1 MVWPVLVAPDL
12 DREMQVEVDAS
23 EYATGGILLMR
34 YEDDKWRPVAFI
46 LKSLNKVKRN
56 YEILNREMLMIIRCL
71 DKWRHLL
78 EGAQNRFEIWSNH
91 KNLEYFMSKNWIVDK
106 QDGHYTY
113 LDLILYLNMCQEEA

>member
-1 MVWPVLVAPDL
+1 
-12 DREMQVEVDAS
+12 MQVEVDAS

-91 KNLEYFMSKNWIVDK
+91 KNLEYFMSKN
-106 QDGHYTY
+106 
-113 LDLILYLNMCQEEA
+113 